1 MLLHDL
7 LNFSA
12 GPRLRDKV
20 SHGEISLAGVGSD
33 VAERLLGL
41 LLLCCSLPGQDGQPC
56 QLTEN
61 ISDELTENICQLT
74 ENISDQLT
82 ENISDQ
88 LTENICQLTENISDQ
103 LVPHCGSKGY
113 ESKYHPHSLL
123 KQDLLKCCSL
133 MAGWMDWPRVSHEEL
148 DFPQWKIFSMNYS
161 FHLEPSRDTNSDIY
175 KDVLSIPL
183 LVTFIEN
190 IRLDVL
196 YRPKCEIEFGLL
208 VHRTVSCLISIFTE
222 TKESLLIKKEMFLS
236 HQMRSRRRDTYKK
249 MLVLLPR
256 IVEDLNLL
264 VFLLAFIYY
273 FLNGVPDLT
282 PSARQK
288 ISKVLKLILKHS
300 ENLVSY
306 SNCNKWTEASN
317 LSSQI
322 CLLIARNFQV

>member
-1 MLLHDL
+1 MLSFLSVPLQVLLHDL

-41 LLLCCSLPGQDGQPC
+41 LLLCCSHPLPGQDDQPC

-61 ISDELTENICQLT
+61 IT
-74 ENISDQLT
+74 
-82 ENISDQ
+82 
-88 LTENICQLTENISDQ
+88 DQ

-148 DFPQWKIFSMNYS
+148 DFPQWKSFSMNYL
-161 FHLEPSRDTNSDIY
+161 FHLEPSSDMNSDIF

-196 YRPKCEIEFGLL
+196 YRPKSEIEFGLL
-208 VHRTVSCLISIFTE
+208 IHRTVLCLINIFTE
-222 TKESLLIKKEMFLS
+222 TKESLINKKEMFQS

-249 MLVLLPR
+249 MLLLLPR

-306 SNCNKWTEASN
+306 SNCNKWAEASN

-322 CLLIARNFQV
+322 CLLIARNFQKV